1 MDTLGFGA
9 YSAKKHTR
17 CCDWEQYRF
26 FFFYQLPASLTPF
39 LLFDI
44 QMLLAD
50 HTRVRRMFHYGQRNC
65 RRNRDRKLL
74 CADHEEDGGVLI
86 REVRGLGPHAALGQ
100 STAP

>member
-1 MDTLGFGA
+1 
-9 YSAKKHTR
+9 
-17 CCDWEQYRF
+17 
-26 FFFYQLPASLTPF
+26 
-39 LLFDI
+39 
-44 QMLLAD
+44 
-50 HTRVRRMFHYGQRNC
+50 MFHYGQRNC